1 MFLRRQALM
10 TKEFA
15 EAVRRTNR
23 GQCAGIL
30 HFAYLSWFK
39 DVWNVDT
46 IEPFATYHALK
57 TALQPVLVSAELY
70 GRHFY
75 AGSTRQVRI
84 CIANDSIDGAGLSAG
99 RVVWQITN
107 NKDVHAT
114 GIALTPAVAHYNN
127 AWIDLPIPIP
137 PDPATTRNDTML
149 SLRYETDG
157 AIRSENTYAIVIAT
171 PTWAL
176 GGLRR
181 SIALLDPAGA
191 DSVLRRISN
200 VRPIQSFKN
209 LDLEDIVVVTDAAH
223 SLSEPKDMAD
233 LNSFVEN
240 GGRALLLGAG
250 PQLPKIFPEL
260 IDAYRPCA
268 GEIVSMRVPESPVF
282 NGLDPLDL
290 AWFELGSGVIPRAC
304 RGTYSIRRSSGAVS
318 ALASVVDIHGYLQ
331 SYKDF
336 PKISGSPLVELR
348 IGKGTIIASEMMMI
362 EAPLDPI
369 AGKLLSNLLTYLS
382 RPTV

>member
-1 MFLRRQALM
+1 
-10 TKEFA
+10 
-15 EAVRRTNR
+15 
-23 GQCAGIL
+23 
-30 HFAYLSWFK
+30 
-39 DVWNVDT
+39 
-46 IEPFATYHALK
+46 
-57 TALQPVLVSAELY
+57 
-70 GRHFY
+70 
-75 AGSTRQVRI
+75 
-84 CIANDSIDGAGLSAG
+84 
-99 RVVWQITN
+99 
-107 NKDVHAT
+107 
-114 GIALTPAVAHYNN
+114 
-127 AWIDLPIPIP
+127 
-137 PDPATTRNDTML
+137 
-149 SLRYETDG
+149 
-157 AIRSENTYAIVIAT
+157 
-171 PTWAL
+171 
-176 GGLRR
+176 
-181 SIALLDPAGA
+181 
-191 DSVLRRISN
+191 
-200 VRPIQSFKN
+200 
-209 LDLEDIVVVTDAAH
+209 
-223 SLSEPKDMAD
+223 MAD

-304 RGTYSIRRSSGAVS
+304 RGTYSIRRSSSAVS